1 MYFYFSKI
9 LAPFLNLTNILFVLL
24 IFFFVIIFRFKIRYK
39 FLFNIIIVLLIF
51 ISFLPIGRYGLKF
64 LEKDFIYQFKIKKV
78 DNIFVLAGSEVL
90 EATEISKKINLNDN
104 GERLIASV
112 KLALEFQNAK
122 VIYIGGD
129 GNLKKNTINEVDVA
143 KIFFKDVGFDLN
155 RVEFIGN
162 TRNTIENLKEIKKK
176 NISNQNNV
184 LITSAFHMKRSM
196 LISDKLNLKLV
207 PYAVDFKSIA
217 STSIFNYFQRFDVAE
232 NLRLFNIFFR
242 EMVGIV
248 VFKVIY

>member
-1 MYFYFSKI
+1 M
-9 LAPFLNLTNILFVLL
+9 FVLL
-24 IFFFVIIFRFKIRYK
+24 IFFFVISFKFKIRYK

-64 LEKDFIYQFKIKKV
+64 LEKDFIYQLKIKKV

-184 LITSAFHMKRSM
+184 LITSAFHMKRSI
-196 LISDKLNLKLV
+196 LISDQLNLKLV
-207 PYAVDFKSIA
+207 PYAVDFKSIG
-217 STSIFNYFQRFDVAE
+217 SNSILNYFQTFNVAE

>member
-1 MYFYFSKI
+1 MYFYLSKI
-9 LAPFLNLTNILFVLL
+9 LSPFLNLTNILFVLL
-24 IFFFVIIFRFKIRYK
+24 IFFFVISFKFKIRYK

-64 LEKDFIYQFKIKKV
+64 LEKDFIYQLKIKKV

-184 LITSAFHMKRSM
+184 LITSAFHMKRSI
-196 LISDKLNLKLV
+196 LISDQLNLKLV
-207 PYAVDFKSIA
+207 PYAVDFKSIG
-217 STSIFNYFQRFDVAE
+217 SNSILNYFQTFNVAE

>member
-1 MYFYFSKI
+1 MYFYLSKI
-9 LAPFLNLTNILFVLL
+9 LSPFLNLTNILFVLL
-24 IFFFVIIFRFKIRYK
+24 IFFFVISFKFKIRYK

-64 LEKDFIYQFKIKKV
+64 LEKDFIYQLKIKKV

-112 KLALEFQNAK
+112 KLALEFPNAK

-184 LITSAFHMKRSM
+184 LITSAFHMKRSI
-196 LISDKLNLKLV
+196 LISDQLNLKLV
-207 PYAVDFKSIA
+207 PYAVDFKSIG
-217 STSIFNYFQRFDVAE
+217 SNSILNYFQTFNVAE

-248 VFKVIY
+248 VFKVIC